1 MANEPPTQI
10 PALPA
15 VPDYELIR
23 CVGSGAFGEVWLARA
38 KPTQRFRAIKIVHR
52 NRFPRASLYETE
64 FNGLRKFEE
73 LSREHA
79 GFIDI
84 LHVSRNDQAGCFS
97 YVMEL
102 ADDLESGQVFDP
114 RKYVSKTLASE
125 LERRQGHHPD
135 GRGCFTP
142 AECVQLAL
150 SITAALS
157 ALHQYGLVHRDI
169 KPSNIVFVRGMA
181 KLADVG
187 LVTDLKEQPD
197 QSTLIGSPPF
207 MDSEVHGTAQGDL
220 FGFGKV
226 LYVMATG
233 RPAEDWPNL
242 EGSLEAT
249 EDADTF
255 RELYEITQKAC
266 HPDRSRR
273 YRSAQ
278 EIHDELLLLR
288 VGKSAR
294 RLQRLERLVTGLKRF
309 GLLALIIAILGGLL
323 LYQVAEQR
331 KQAAELR
338 QHKVGSYVAYG
349 TRALDEN
356 DLLGAL
362 PWFAAALRE
371 DADNPRTG
379 PVHRLR
385 LGTLL
390 QQCPTIVQMWF
401 TDHPR
406 KFAEFAGQ
414 ENQVLVPTAK
424 GRWAI
429 HDLATGQPLY
439 PPFGTAG
446 AGGSISLSPASH
458 LAAVGGEEGTNGSV
472 RVWNFVTGQ
481 EVATLSSG
489 STLGEAA
496 ISSDGTLVAAVAGTN
511 VIVWRLGKRDPIQI
525 LAGHSDR
532 VLSLAFSPHGD
543 RVATA
548 SADATARVWD
558 LQSGREL
565 TCFTNHTAW
574 VYCVS
579 FSPDGR
585 LVASSSFDYSV
596 RVWQADT
603 GREVLPPLWHGDGV
617 FSVEFSPDGARLV
630 TAGLDFSVRIW
641 DTATGKLLQQ
651 LRHNSKPV
659 YAGFS
664 PSGQDVVTACY
675 DGTVRV
681 WALRSRPPEPQPSL
695 YVFSED
701 GSCCAVQTNQAIRIL
716 TWPDGQQAGSVQL
729 SNLQVLRVL
738 LNRDASRLLTLA
750 EPDPAGPTNLV
761 QAILWDCRNGRRIGS
776 PKLLERSDPVRSL
789 SPSGR
794 LALANTDQGQ
804 IVWDFESD
812 REVLRLPQRARQ
824 QAFDSAE
831 TRLAVAVSNDVQV
844 WDLATGQPLLRSPWS
859 HDTTVDSVQWS
870 PNGRYVLTACWD
882 SSFNP
887 EYAQVWDTVSGAR
900 AGPALTHRD
909 GVRFAAFSPDGKK
922 VITCSEDFSAMLWEW
937 STGRQ
942 LTPPLQHNDQVVYA
956 AFTPD
961 GRWVATA
968 CRDNTARVWDA
979 ETGEP
984 ITPQLQHPT
993 EVTWVQWVGGSRGLL
1008 TRTTDGR
1015 TRLWNLL
1022 PDSRP
1027 LEKLVR
1033 ISELLSAEQIHP
1045 TESAIPETKEA
1056 LQRLWSQ
1063 LRADYPADFSLQR

>member
-1 MANEPPTQI
+1 MGIDPPTQL
-10 PALPA
+10 LPYPV
-15 VPDYELIR
+15 VPDYDLIR
-23 CVGSGAFGEVWLARA
+23 CIGSGAFGEVWLARA
-38 KPTQRFRAIKIVHR
+38 KPTQRFRAIKLVQR
-52 NRFPRASLYETE
+52 SRFPRPNLYETE

-84 LHVSRNDQAGCFS
+84 LHVSRNDQAGCFY

-102 ADDLESGQVFDP
+102 ADDLEAGQTFDP

-125 LERRQGHHPD
+125 LERRQRHAPD

-157 ALHQYGLVHRDI
+157 ALHQNGLVHRDI
-169 KPSNIVFVRGMA
+169 KPSNIVFVRGTA

-187 LVTDLKEQPD
+187 LVTDLKPEAD
-197 QSTLIGSPPF
+197 HSTLIGSPPF

-233 RPAEDWPNL
+233 RDAEDWPNL
-242 EGSLEAT
+242 GGNLEAA
-249 EDADTF
+249 EDAETF
-255 RELYEITQKAC
+255 RELHEITLKAC
-266 HPDRSRR
+266 HRDRSKR
-273 YRSAQ
+273 YLSAQ
-278 EIHDELLLLR
+278 EIHDELLVLR

-309 GLLALIIAILGGLL
+309 GLLALIIAALAGLL
-323 LYQVAEQR
+323 LYQAAERR

-406 KFAEFAGQ
+406 KFAQFAGQ
-414 ENQVLVPTAK
+414 ENQVLVPTADQ
-424 GRWAI
+424 RWAI
-429 HDLATGQPLY
+429 HDLATGHPLY

-446 AGGSISLSPASH
+446 SGGSISLSPASH
-458 LAAVGGEEGTNGSV
+458 LAAIGSEEGTSGLV

-481 EVATLSSG
+481 EVPSLACESS
-489 STLGEAA
+489 LGAVT
-496 ISSDGTLVAAVAGTN
+496 ISSDGSRVAAMAHTKA
-511 VIVWRLGKRDPIQI
+511 IVWRLGNREPIQV
-525 LAGHSDR
+525 LAGHSNPIM
-532 VLSLAFSPHGD
+532 SLGFSPDGHRLVTG
-543 RVATA
+543 
-548 SADATARVWD
+548 SQDATARVWD
-558 LQSGREL
+558 LQSGRVL
-565 TCFTNHTAW
+565 TRFTNHTEW
-574 VYCVS
+574 VYFVT

-585 LVASSSFDYSV
+585 LVASSSFDHSV
-596 RVWQADT
+596 RVWEAET

-630 TAGLDFSVRIW
+630 TAGLDFSVRVW
-641 DTATGKLLQQ
+641 DAVTGKLLQQ
-651 LRHNSKPV
+651 LRHNSKPM

-664 PSGQDVVTACY
+664 PSGRNIVTACY
-675 DGTVRV
+675 DGTERV
-681 WALRSRPPEPQPSL
+681 WALRSRAPEPKPSL
-695 YVFSED
+695 HLFSGN
-701 GSCCAVQTNQAIRIL
+701 GSCCAVRTNQTIQIL
-716 TWPDGQQAGSVQL
+716 TWPEGQQLGLVRL
-729 SNLQVLRVL
+729 SNLELLRVL
-738 LNRDASRLLTLA
+738 LNRDGSRLLALA
-750 EPDPAGPTNLV
+750 EPDPGAPTNTV
-761 QAILWDCRNGRRIGS
+761 QAILWDARNGIRIGS
-776 PKLLERSDPVRSL
+776 PKLLDRSNPDL
-789 SPSGR
+789 AFSPSGR
-794 LALANTDQGQ
+794 QVLANIDHGQ
-804 IVWDFESD
+804 IVWDFESN
-812 REVLRLPQRARQ
+812 REILRLPQHAQR
-824 QAFDSAE
+824 QAFDPSE
-831 TRLAVAVSNDVQV
+831 KRLAVAVSKDVQV
-844 WDLATGQPLLRSPWS
+844 WDLATAQPLLRTPWS
-859 HDTTVDSVQWS
+859 HDTKVDSVEWS
-870 PNGRYVLTACWD
+870 PDARYVLTACWD
-882 SSFNP
+882 ETFNP

-909 GVRFAAFSPDGKK
+909 GVRFATFSPDGKK
-922 VITCSEDFSAMLWEW
+922 VLTCSEDFTAMLWEW
-937 STGRQ
+937 PTGKQ
-942 LTPPLQHNDQVVYA
+942 LTPPLRHKNQVLHA

-968 CRDNTARVWDA
+968 CRDHTARVWDA

-984 ITPQLQHPT
+984 ITPQLEHPDP
-993 EVTWVQWVGGSRGLL
+993 VNWVQWVGDGRGLL
-1008 TRTTDGR
+1008 TKTKDAR

-1027 LEKLVR
+1027 LDKLVG
-1033 ISELLSAEQIHP
+1033 ISELLSAEQIHA
-1045 TESAIPETKEA
+1045 TQSAIPETKEA
-1056 LQRLWSQ
+1056 LQKLWNQ
-1063 LRADYPADFSLQR
+1063 LRADYPADFSLH